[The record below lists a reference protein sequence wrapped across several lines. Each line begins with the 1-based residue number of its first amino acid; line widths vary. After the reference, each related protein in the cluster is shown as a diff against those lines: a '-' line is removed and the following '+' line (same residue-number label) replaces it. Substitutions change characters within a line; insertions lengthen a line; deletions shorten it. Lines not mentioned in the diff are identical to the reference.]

1 MSERA
6 RIEQLSRIFGAS
18 PLASRAELGIG
29 DDAAVLA
36 PPPGRRLVVS
46 VDEQVE
52 GTHFRR
58 DLVTYSDIGYRATMA
73 AASDL
78 AAMGAEP
85 YAAVAALVVPDD
97 VDDAALVAVAR
108 GQAEAAARVGFPVVG
123 GNLARGSA
131 LSIATTVLGLADV
144 PLLRA
149 GARPGDGVFVS
160 GALGLAH
167 LGFVAISRGVRDE
180 VMASARAAWTRPDAR
195 IADGL
200 RVRGWAHAAIDVSD
214 GLAKDAG
221 AIAEASGVTIVLERA
236 LLAAHAEASG
246 AAAAARALGAD
257 VEDAMLRGGEDY
269 ALVVTAPEG
278 EPIAGFARIG
288 TVRVG
293 PSVVVLRDAVRGEVE
308 VTGGFD
314 HFAPRAA
321 PR

>member
-1 MSERA
+1 M
-6 RIEQLSRIFGAS
+6 SRIFGAS

-73 AASDL
+73 ARRRSRCHGGR
-78 AAMGAEP
+78 AARCGGRAGRP
-85 YAAVAALVVPDD
+85 GRRRRRR
-97 VDDAALVAVAR
+97 AR
-108 GQAEAAARVGFPVVG
+108 GSSTAAAAARVGFPVVG

-167 LGFVAISRGVRDE
+167 LGFVAMSRGVRDE

-221 AIAEASGVTIVLERA
+221 AIADASGVTIVLERA